1 MANLDT
7 EQNRMIKR
15 INEENEAREE
25 AIGVVKKQL
34 EENDREINSITVLK
48 SELDSLIDANGRV
61 KEGYED
67 RVNFISNE
75 LTEKTGVEISITD
88 GVVSKYDELSNKLD
102 EVIIKKE
109 SSI

>member
-75 LTEKTGVEISITD
+75 LTEKTEWKS
-88 GVVSKYDELSNKLD
+88 VSQMVLCPNTTNCL
-102 EVIIKKE
+102 IN
-109 SSI
+109 

>member
-34 EENDREINSITVLK
+34 EENDREINSILYLNPSWIV
-48 SELDSLIDANGRV
+48 
-61 KEGYED
+61 
-67 RVNFISNE
+67 
-75 LTEKTGVEISITD
+75 
-88 GVVSKYDELSNKLD
+88 
-102 EVIIKKE
+102 
-109 SSI
+109 